1 MKMASK
7 NIAIGETVPNLN
19 ELIRLANEGK
29 SVVVRGTWGYYV
41 KPAAFMIRWPLEL
54 LGRMEFHYSIKVK

>member
-7 NIAIGETVPNLN
+7 NIAIGEPVPNLN

-29 SVVVRGTWGYYV
+29 SVVVRGAWSCYV
-41 KPAAFMIRWPLEL
+41 KPAAFMIHWPLAL
-54 LGRMEFHYSIKVK
+54 LSRMEFHYSIKVK